1 MDDFLG
7 PKGPACIIEY
17 KCIECNYFTDR
28 RSKFERHLQT
38 KKHLSNINKNID
50 NNKTE
55 KICNSV
61 SNYYHCEC
69 GKKYKFKQGLFK
81 HKKICFNHED
91 LKQHITE
98 DSIVK
103 LVSENNKIKDLLI
116 EQQKQIVEQ
125 QKQIGNLIPKVG
137 DTINNTHNIKQK
149 FNINIFLNEQCKDAI
164 NMNDFIQQLQLTLNN
179 LDTTKSKGLTDGL
192 TNIFIENM
200 NKLSLYQRPLHCTDI
215 KRDTLYIKDNNN
227 WEKDTDKTK
236 IKNAIKDINKH
247 HFKLISEWME
257 QNPDFK
263 DNEEKQE
270 YFAHLLRECG
280 SNIEEISDKVIKKI
294 CSSAHIKEEIK
305 DLNNVIID

>member
-116 EQQKQIVEQ
+116 EHQKQIVEQ

>member
-192 TNIFIENM
+192 TNIFTP
-200 NKLSLYQRPLHCTDI
+200 R
-215 KRDTLYIKDNNN
+215 
-227 WEKDTDKTK
+227 
-236 IKNAIKDINKH
+236 
-247 HFKLISEWME
+247 
-257 QNPDFK
+257 
-263 DNEEKQE
+263 
-270 YFAHLLRECG
+270 
-280 SNIEEISDKVIKKI
+280 
-294 CSSAHIKEEIK
+294 
-305 DLNNVIID
+305 

>member
-1 MDDFLG
+1 MKFDTYLQELNKIATSYVSQYLFH
-7 PKGPACIIEY
+7 
-17 KCIECNYFTDR
+17 DR
-28 RSKFERHLQT
+28 IYELR
-38 KKHLSNINKNID
+38 
-50 NNKTE
+50 
-55 KICNSV
+55 
-61 SNYYHCEC
+61 
-69 GKKYKFKQGLFK
+69 
-81 HKKICFNHED
+81 FNHED

>member
-7 PKGPACIIEY
+7 PKGPTCIIEY
-17 KCIECNYFTDR
+17 KCVECNYFTDR

-38 KKHLSNINKNID
+38 KKHLSNLNKNVD

-55 KICNSV
+55 KICNSY

-81 HKKICFNHED
+81 HKKICFNQED

-103 LVSENNKIKDLLI
+103 LISENNKIKDLLI

-294 CSSAHIKEEIK
+294 CTSTHIKDGIK

>member
-137 DTINNTHNIKQK
+137 DTINNTQNIKQK

>member
-50 NNKTE
+50 NNKPE
-55 KICNSV
+55 KICNNNL
-61 SNYYHCEC
+61 NYYHCEC

>member
-50 NNKTE
+50 NNKTDI
-55 KICNSV
+55 ICTGF

-137 DTINNTHNIKQK
+137 DTINNTQNIKQK